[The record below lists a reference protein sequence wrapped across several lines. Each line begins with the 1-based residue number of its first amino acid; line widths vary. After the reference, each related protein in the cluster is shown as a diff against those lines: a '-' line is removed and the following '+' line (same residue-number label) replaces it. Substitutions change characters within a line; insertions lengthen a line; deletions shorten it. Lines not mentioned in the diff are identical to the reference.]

1 MVQACGVLWPTLLL
15 RSVENGLKTVMKYRQ
30 MDHFDDLKP
39 RAWTV
44 SALCRAVADSLDA
57 QFNPVAVRGEV
68 SGFSRAASGH
78 CYFSIKDDTGQIR
91 CAMFRRAAS
100 LMNFSP
106 RDGELVDVRGRLGV
120 YEARGDLQL
129 VVESME
135 RAGQGALF
143 EQFLRLK
150 AKLEAEGLFE
160 PDHKRALPEQPR
172 AIGVVT
178 SLGAAAWHDV
188 MTALQRR
195 VPHIPVIMAPALVQ
209 GVGAAAT
216 LVQAL
221 QNMYA
226 LTAEDNPLAPPVDV
240 ILLVRGGGSMEDLW
254 SFNDENLARVIAQSP
269 VPVVCGVGHETDFT
283 IADFV
288 ADVRAPTPT
297 AAAEMA
303 ATDRGVALQVLSELE
318 NRLSRGLLRQ
328 QDRHAQ
334 RLDSVAARL
343 AVGLARQQDR
353 QSQRLA
359 AVAARLSRPQAL
371 LGQHSQW
378 LDRLASRLQSG
389 VQSQLTE
396 GVHRL
401 DRFNDRLDFNR
412 AQQVQ
417 QRAQRLERAALR
429 LSSVDPH
436 RVLDR
441 GYAWLSDEN
450 GHALTKVGQFQAGQS
465 VRATLADGDVPLTVN
480 DSNGAS

>member
-1 MVQACGVLWPTLLL
+1 MPL
-15 RSVENGLKTVMKYRQ
+15 N
-30 MDHFDDLKP
+30 DDLKP

-44 SALCRAVADSLDA
+44 SALCRAMADTLDA
-57 QFNPVAVRGEV
+57 QFNPVTVRGEI

-100 LMNFSP
+100 LMDFAP
-106 RDGELVDVRGRLGV
+106 RDGELVEVRGRLGV

-150 AKLEAEGLFE
+150 AKLEAEGLF
-160 PDHKRALPEQPR
+160 DSAHKRALPAQPR

-178 SLGAAAWHDV
+178 SPGAAAWHDV

-195 VPHIPVIMAPALVQ
+195 VPHIPVLMSPATVQ
-209 GVGAAAT
+209 GVSAAAT

-221 QNMYA
+221 RQLYA
-226 LTAEDNPLAPPVDV
+226 FTAEDNPLSPPVDV

-269 VPVVCGVGHETDFT
+269 VPLICGVGHETDFT

-303 ATDRGVALQVLSELE
+303 ATDRGVAFEALSVLEQ
-318 NRLSRGLLRQ
+318 RLSRGLLRQ
-328 QDRHAQ
+328 QDRQAQ
-334 RLDSVAARL
+334 RLDSVAARWGG
-343 AVGLARQQDR
+343 GLARQQER
-353 QSQRLA
+353 QVQRVTAL
-359 AVAARLSRPQAL
+359 AARLSRPQAL

-378 LDRLASRLQSG
+378 LDRLAHRLQAG
-389 VQSQLTE
+389 VQSRKTDSAHQLT
-396 GVHRL
+396 RL
-401 DRFNDRLDFNR
+401 EDRLSFSR
-412 AQQVQ
+412 GQQVQ
-417 QRAQRLERAALR
+417 QRAQRLERSALR
-429 LSSVDPH
+429 LSSVDP
-436 RVLDR
+436 RQVLER
-441 GYAWLSDEN
+441 GYAWLSDER
-450 GHALTKVGQFQAGQS
+450 GQALTHAAQFQPGQA
-465 VRATLADGDVPLTVN
+465 VRATLADGDVPLKVQ
-480 DSNGAS
+480 G

>member
-1 MVQACGVLWPTLLL
+1 MPL
-15 RSVENGLKTVMKYRQ
+15 N
-30 MDHFDDLKP
+30 DDLKP

-44 SALCRAVADSLDA
+44 SALCRAMADTLDA
-57 QFNPVAVRGEV
+57 QFNPVTVRGEI

-100 LMNFSP
+100 LMDFAP
-106 RDGELVDVRGRLGV
+106 RDGELVEVRGRLGV

-150 AKLEAEGLFE
+150 AKLEAEGLF
-160 PDHKRALPEQPR
+160 DSAHKRALPAQPR

-178 SLGAAAWHDV
+178 SPGAAAWHDV

-195 VPHIPVIMAPALVQ
+195 VPHIPVLMSPATVQ
-209 GVGAAAT
+209 GVSAAAT

-221 QNMYA
+221 RQLYA
-226 LTAEDNPLAPPVDV
+226 FTAEDNPLSPPVDV

-269 VPVVCGVGHETDFT
+269 VPLICGVGHETDFT

-303 ATDRGVALQVLSELE
+303 ATDRGVAFEALSVLEQ
-318 NRLSRGLLRQ
+318 RLSRGLLRQ
-328 QDRHAQ
+328 QDRQAQ
-334 RLDSVAARL
+334 RLDSVAARWG
-343 AVGLARQQDR
+343 VGLARQQER
-353 QSQRLA
+353 QVQRVTAL
-359 AVAARLSRPQAL
+359 AARLSRPQAL

-378 LDRLASRLQSG
+378 LDRLAHRLQAG
-389 VQSQLTE
+389 VQSRKTDSAHQLT
-396 GVHRL
+396 RL
-401 DRFNDRLDFNR
+401 EDRLSFSR
-412 AQQVQ
+412 GQQVQ
-417 QRAQRLERAALR
+417 QRAQRLERSALR
-429 LSSVDPH
+429 LSSVDP
-436 RVLDR
+436 RQVLER
-441 GYAWLSDEN
+441 GYAWLSDER
-450 GHALTKVGQFQAGQS
+450 GQALTHAAQFQPGQT
-465 VRATLADGDVPLTVN
+465 VRATLADGDVPLKVQ
-480 DSNGAS
+480 G